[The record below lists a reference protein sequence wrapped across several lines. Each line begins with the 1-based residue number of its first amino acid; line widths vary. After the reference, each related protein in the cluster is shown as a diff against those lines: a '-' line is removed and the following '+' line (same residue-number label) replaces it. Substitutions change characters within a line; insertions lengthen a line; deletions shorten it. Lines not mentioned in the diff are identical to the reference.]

1 MLKLCA
7 ASICKP
13 LTLLF
18 ENCFAS
24 GEFLKVCRRSNVV
37 PVHKKVDKQ
46 LILIKNYRL
55 VSLLPICGKLMKK
68 LMFNSIFNFIDTRNM
83 LSVHQSGFRPGDSC
97 VHQLISIVH
106 EIYSAFDANPS
117 LEVRGVFLDIS
128 KAFDRV
134 WHKGLLYKL
143 KCMGINGNLLKLVES
158 FLSNRYQRVVLS
170 GQASS
175 WAEIRAGVPQ
185 GSILGPLF
193 FLIYINDLSEN
204 LKSTVKLFADDTLIF
219 HVVKDP
225 IHRLKF

>member
-24 GEFLKVCRRSNVV
+24 GEFLNVCKRSNVV

-83 LSVHQSGFRPGDSC
+83 LSVRQSRFRPGDSC
-97 VHQLISIVH
+97 TPVCINSFQL
-106 EIYSAFDANPS
+106 FM
-117 LEVRGVFLDIS
+117 VFTM
-128 KAFDRV
+128 
-134 WHKGLLYKL
+134 LL
-143 KCMGINGNLLKLVES
+143 
-158 FLSNRYQRVVLS
+158 R
-170 GQASS
+170 
-175 WAEIRAGVPQ
+175 P
-185 GSILGPLF
+185 IL
-193 FLIYINDLSEN
+193 
-204 LKSTVKLFADDTLIF
+204 A
-219 HVVKDP
+219 
-225 IHRLKF
+225 